1 MPPVPRALL
10 DASAL
15 VAWLRDEKGSE
26 TVERLL
32 RISAISTVNLAES
45 LERASV
51 TDWHMAD
58 TIDDLRA
65 LGLAIL
71 PFEPEDAAL
80 VPSLRKAGRKLHGAP
95 KNGTALSL
103 GDCCCLAVAQRRK
116 LAVITDDS
124 AWTTLD
130 IGVAIHLFR

>member
-32 RISAISTVNLAES
+32 RVSAISTVNLAES

-71 PFEPEDAAL
+71 PFEAEDAAF
-80 VPSLRKAGRKLHGAP
+80 VPSLRKAGRKLHGAS

-124 AWTTLD
+124 AWASLD